1 MGLLQQIIQGNEG
14 GLKADTL
21 TPTQKVT
28 LRAVIIGVLYYGL
41 SALEGMMMRA
51 HAITPLPMLDD
62 SHYFSVLTVHPIV
75 GIFGST
81 YLVVFGAFTFLV
93 PYLMNKPLYSVK
105 LANATWI
112 MIAIGT
118 LMSWLGGFLFHYAP
132 LYTLYWPLPVDF
144 SQFDAIGGMVFI
156 VGIAIIM
163 LGTLGFIYNIFA
175 TVFYTED
182 GHEKRPMKP
191 LLISALGID
200 GLLNIVYK
208 LMGKEP
214 YSKEPAVS
222 LPVVAIFRGTI
233 DTFLDALVIL
243 TCGVLILVY
252 IVGDLTGAEMSYT
265 AVNALLYKNFF
276 WWGLDLIADGL
287 VLIYIAGSWYLLAML
302 ITGKKLFMQNIARAA
317 LLLELIVSWAVWS
330 HHLLGDQGQP
340 NIMKLVSGEM
350 VTAFELVTQGIAIFI
365 TLVTLWSARP
375 LKMTNELKFL
385 LAGILGFM
393 LAVPAGI
400 MQADMGLNRVL
411 HNTQWVAGP
420 HFHVAILVGLTMT
433 LYSAI
438 YILWPTLTNG
448 VKLYSQ
454 KLANFHFWGQLV
466 GGIGMG
472 AFMGMAG
479 LDGALRRALYL
490 NGEYSTYMMFAG
502 ICGMLLLLAWLS
514 FLLNVVM
521 SIGVQ
526 GLIGVF
532 TPSKLKTRDLIPN
545 ETGEVSEWKDNRD
558 ENREDVGEP
567 IPAPVKA

>member
-1 MGLLQQIIQGNEG
+1 MSFLHTLIHGNEG
-14 GLKADTL
+14 GLKTDGL

-51 HAITPLPMLDD
+51 HAISPLPMLDN
-62 SHYFSVLTVHPIV
+62 SHYFSVMTVHPIV

-81 YLVVFGAFTFLV
+81 YLIVFGAFTFLV
-93 PYLMNKPLYSVK
+93 PYLMKKQLYSIK
-105 LANATWI
+105 LANATW
-112 MIAIGT
+112 MTIALGA
-118 LMSWLGGFLFHYAP
+118 LLAWLGGFLFHYAP

-144 SQFDAIGGMVFI
+144 KQFDAVGGLVFI
-156 VGIAIIM
+156 TGIALIM
-163 LGTLGFIYNIFA
+163 IGTLGFIFNIFA
-175 TVFYTED
+175 TVFYTEE
-182 GHEKRPMKP
+182 GHEKRPIKP

-200 GLLNIVYK
+200 GILNIWYK
-208 LMGKEP
+208 MRGREP

-243 TCGVLILVY
+243 TCGILILVY
-252 IVGDLTGAEMSYT
+252 IIGDLSGASMDYT
-265 AVNALLYKNFF
+265 SVNALLYKNFF

-330 HHLLGDQGQP
+330 HHLLADQGQY
-340 NIMKLVSGEM
+340 NMMKLVSGEM

-385 LAGILGFM
+385 LGGILGFM

-400 MQADMGLNRVL
+400 IQADMGLNRIL

-438 YILWPTLTNG
+438 YILWPTLTNE

-454 KLANFHFWGQLV
+454 KMASYHFWAHLI

-472 AFMGMAG
+472 AFMGMAAMDG
-479 LDGALRRALYL
+479 MLRRTLYLDG
-490 NGEYSTYMMFAG
+490 EYQTYMILAG
-502 ICGMLLLLAWLS
+502 ICGLLLLSAWVV
-514 FLLNVVM
+514 FLVNVLM
-521 SIGVQ
+521 SIGLK
-526 GLIGVF
+526 GLLGIF
-532 TPSKLKTRDLIPN
+532 KKSKLQTKDLIP
-545 ETGEVSEWKDNRD
+545 ES
-558 ENREDVGEP
+558 
-567 IPAPVKA
+567 

>member
-1 MGLLQQIIQGNEG
+1 MSFLNTLINGNEG
-14 GLKADTL
+14 GLKTDGL

-28 LRAVIIGVLYYGL
+28 LRAVIVGILYYGL

-51 HAITPLPMLDD
+51 HAISPLPMLND
-62 SHYFSVLTVHPIV
+62 SHYFSVMTVHPIV

-93 PYLMNKPLYSVK
+93 PYLMKKPLYSIK
-105 LANATWI
+105 LANATW
-112 MIAIGT
+112 MLIAVGV
-118 LMSWLGGFLFHYAP
+118 LMSWLGGFIFHYAP

-144 SQFDAIGGMVFI
+144 SQFDPVGGLVFI
-156 VGIAIIM
+156 LGIALIM
-163 LGTLGFIYNIFA
+163 IGTLGFIYNIFA
-175 TVFYTED
+175 TVFYTEE

-191 LLISALGID
+191 LLISGLGID
-200 GLLNIVYK
+200 GMLNIIYK
-208 LMGKEP
+208 LSGREP

-252 IVGDLTGAEMSYT
+252 IVGDLSGATMDYT
-265 AVNALLYKNFF
+265 SVNALLYKNFF

-330 HHLLGDQGQP
+330 HHLLADQGQ
-340 NIMKLVSGEM
+340 NNMMKLISGEM

-375 LKMTNELKFL
+375 LKMSNELKFL
-385 LAGILGFM
+385 LGGILGFM

-400 MQADMGLNRVL
+400 IQADMGLNRIL

-420 HFHVAILVGLTMT
+420 HFHVALLVGLTMT
-433 LYSAI
+433 LYSAV

-454 KLANFHFWGQLV
+454 KMANYHFWAHLV

-472 AFMGMAG
+472 AFMGMAAM
-479 LDGALRRALYL
+479 DGALRRTLYFD
-490 NGEYSTYMMFAG
+490 GEYQTYMILAG
-502 ICGMLLLLAWLS
+502 ICGLLLLSAWVV
-514 FLLNVVM
+514 FLLNILM
-521 SIGVQ
+521 SVGVK

-532 TPSKLKTRDLIPN
+532 TKSKLT
-545 ETGEVSEWKDNRD
+545 T
-558 ENREDVGEP
+558 
-567 IPAPVKA
+567 KALVPEA

>member
-1 MGLLQQIIQGNEG
+1 MSFLHTLVNGNEG
-14 GLKADTL
+14 GLKADGL

-28 LRAVIIGVLYYGL
+28 LRAVIMGILYYGL
-41 SALEGMMMRA
+41 SAFEGMMMRA
-51 HAITPLPMLDD
+51 HAITPLSMLDD
-62 SHYFSVLTVHPIV
+62 SHYFSVMTVHPIV

-93 PYLMNKPLYSVK
+93 PYLMKKPLYSIK

-112 MIAIGT
+112 LIAFGA
-118 LMSWLGGFLFHYAP
+118 LMSWLGGFIFHYAP

-144 SQFDAIGGMVFI
+144 SQYDAVGGLVFI
-156 VGIAIIM
+156 LGIALIM
-163 LGTLGFIYNIFA
+163 IGTLGFIYNIFA
-175 TVFYTED
+175 TVFYTEE

-200 GLLNIVYK
+200 GMLNIWYK
-208 LMGKEP
+208 MTGREP
-214 YSKEPAVS
+214 YAKEPAVS

-252 IVGDLTGAEMSYT
+252 IIGDLSGATMDYT
-265 AVNALLYKNFF
+265 SVNALLYKNFF

-287 VLIYIAGSWYLLAML
+287 VLIYVAGSWYLLAML

-317 LLLELIVSWAVWS
+317 LLLELIVSWFVWS
-330 HHLLGDQGQP
+330 HHLLADQGQ
-340 NIMKLVSGEM
+340 NNMMKLVSGEM

-375 LKMTNELKFL
+375 LKMSNELKFL
-385 LAGILGFM
+385 LGGILGFM

-400 MQADMGLNRVL
+400 IQADMGLNRIL

-433 LYSAI
+433 LYSAV

-454 KLANFHFWGQLV
+454 KLASFHFWGQLV

-472 AFMGMAG
+472 AFMGMAAM
-479 LDGALRRALYL
+479 DGALRRTLYL
-490 NGEYSTYMMFAG
+490 DGEYQTYMILAG
-502 ICGMLLLLAWLS
+502 ICGLLLLAAWVA
-514 FLLNVVM
+514 FLFNLIM
-521 SIGVQ
+521 SV
-526 GLIGVF
+526 GLKGLLGIF
-532 TPSKLKTRDLIPN
+532 NKSKLKTTALIP
-545 ETGEVSEWKDNRD
+545 E
-558 ENREDVGEP
+558 
-567 IPAPVKA
+567 A

>member
-1 MGLLQQIIQGNEG
+1 MSFLNTLINGNEG
-14 GLKADTL
+14 GLKTDGL

-28 LRAVIIGVLYYGL
+28 LRAVIVGILYYGL

-51 HAITPLPMLDD
+51 HAISPLPMLND
-62 SHYFSVLTVHPIV
+62 SHYFSVMTVHPIV

-93 PYLMNKPLYSVK
+93 PYLMKKPLYSIK
-105 LANATWI
+105 LANATW
-112 MIAIGT
+112 MLIAVGV
-118 LMSWLGGFLFHYAP
+118 LMSWLGGFIFHYAP

-144 SQFDAIGGMVFI
+144 SQFDAVGGLVFI
-156 VGIAIIM
+156 LGIALIM
-163 LGTLGFIYNIFA
+163 IGTLGFIYNIFA
-175 TVFYTED
+175 TVFYTEE

-191 LLISALGID
+191 LIISGLGID
-200 GLLNIVYK
+200 GMLNIIYK
-208 LMGKEP
+208 LSGREP

-252 IVGDLTGAEMSYT
+252 IVGDLSGATMDYT
-265 AVNALLYKNFF
+265 SVNALLYKNFF

-330 HHLLGDQGQP
+330 HHLLADQGQ
-340 NIMKLVSGEM
+340 NNMMKLISGEM

-365 TLVTLWSARP
+365 TLVTLWSAKP

-385 LAGILGFM
+385 LGGILGFM

-400 MQADMGLNRVL
+400 IQADMGLNRIL

-420 HFHVAILVGLTMT
+420 HFHVALLVGLTMT
-433 LYSAI
+433 LYSAV

-454 KLANFHFWGQLV
+454 KMANYHFWAHLV

-472 AFMGMAG
+472 AFMGMAAM
-479 LDGALRRALYL
+479 DGALRRTLYFD
-490 NGEYSTYMMFAG
+490 GEYQTYMILAG
-502 ICGMLLLLAWLS
+502 ICGLLLLSAWVV
-514 FLLNVVM
+514 FLLNILM
-521 SIGVQ
+521 SVGVK

-532 TPSKLKTRDLIPN
+532 TKSKLT
-545 ETGEVSEWKDNRD
+545 T
-558 ENREDVGEP
+558 
-567 IPAPVKA
+567 KALVPEA

>member
-1 MGLLQQIIQGNEG
+1 MSFLHTLINGNEG

-28 LRAVIIGVLYYGL
+28 LRAVIVGILYYGL
-41 SALEGMMMRA
+41 SALEGMMMRV

-62 SHYFSVLTVHPIV
+62 SHYFSVMTVHPIV

-93 PYLMNKPLYSVK
+93 PYLMKKPLYSVK
-105 LANATWI
+105 LANFTWMI
-112 MIAIGT
+112 IAIGV
-118 LMSWLGGFLFHYAP
+118 LMSWLGGFLFHYSP

-144 SQFDAIGGMVFI
+144 EQFNAIGGLVFI
-156 VGIAIIM
+156 VGIAFIM
-163 LGTLGFIYNIFA
+163 IGTLGFIYNIFA
-175 TVFYTED
+175 TVFYTEE
-182 GHEKRPMKP
+182 GHEKRPLKP
-191 LLISALGID
+191 LIISGLGID
-200 GLLNIVYK
+200 GMLNIVYK
-208 LMGKEP
+208 LRGKEP

-243 TCGVLILVY
+243 TCGILILVY
-252 IVGDLTGAEMSYT
+252 IVGDLSGASMDYRS
-265 AVNALLYKNFF
+265 VNALLYKNFF

-330 HHLLGDQGQP
+330 HHLLADQGQ
-340 NIMKLVSGEM
+340 NNMMKLISGEM

-375 LKMTNELKFL
+375 LKMSNELKFL
-385 LAGILGFM
+385 LAGMLGFM

-400 MQADMGLNRVL
+400 IQADMGLNRIL

-420 HFHVAILVGLTMT
+420 HFHVALLVGLTMT
-433 LYSAI
+433 LYSAL
-438 YILWPTLTNG
+438 YTLWPTLTNG

-454 KLANFHFWGQLV
+454 KLANLHFWGQLI

-472 AFMGMAG
+472 AFMGMAAM
-479 LDGALRRALYL
+479 DGMLRRTLYL
-490 NGEYSTYMMFAG
+490 EGEYSTYMILAG
-502 ICGMLLLLAWLS
+502 ICGLMLMAAWVAFLTNLILS
-514 FLLNVVM
+514 VGLK
-521 SIGVQ
+521 
-526 GLIGVF
+526 GLIGIYKK
-532 TPSKLKTRDLIPN
+532 PKLNT
-545 ETGEVSEWKDNRD
+545 
-558 ENREDVGEP
+558 
-567 IPAPVKA
+567 KALVPEGM

>member
-1 MGLLQQIIQGNEG
+1 MSFLHTLVNGNEG
-14 GLKADTL
+14 GLKADGL

-28 LRAVIIGVLYYGL
+28 LRAVIMGILYYGL
-41 SALEGMMMRA
+41 SAFEGMMMRA

-62 SHYFSVLTVHPIV
+62 SHYFSVMTVHPIV

-93 PYLMNKPLYSVK
+93 PYLMKKPLYSIK
-105 LANATWI
+105 LANATW
-112 MIAIGT
+112 MLIALGA
-118 LMSWLGGFLFHYAP
+118 LMSWLGGFIFHYAP

-144 SQFDAIGGMVFI
+144 SQYDAVGGLVFI
-156 VGIAIIM
+156 LGIALIM
-163 LGTLGFIYNIFA
+163 IGTLGFIYNIFA
-175 TVFYTED
+175 TVFYTEE

-200 GLLNIVYK
+200 GMLNIWYK
-208 LMGKEP
+208 MTGREP
-214 YSKEPAVS
+214 YAKEPAVS

-252 IVGDLTGAEMSYT
+252 IIGDLSGATMDYT
-265 AVNALLYKNFF
+265 SVNALLYKNFF

-287 VLIYIAGSWYLLAML
+287 VLIYVAGSWYLLAML

-317 LLLELIVSWAVWS
+317 LLLELIVSWFVWS
-330 HHLLGDQGQP
+330 HHLLADQGQ
-340 NIMKLVSGEM
+340 NNMMKLVSGEM

-375 LKMTNELKFL
+375 LKMSNELKFL
-385 LAGILGFM
+385 LGGILGFM

-400 MQADMGLNRVL
+400 IQADMGLNRIL

-433 LYSAI
+433 LYSAV

-472 AFMGMAG
+472 AFMGMAAM
-479 LDGALRRALYL
+479 DGALRRTLYL
-490 NGEYSTYMMFAG
+490 DGEYQIYMILAG
-502 ICGMLLLLAWLS
+502 ICGLLLLAAWVA
-514 FLLNVVM
+514 FLFNLIM
-521 SIGVQ
+521 SV
-526 GLIGVF
+526 GLKGLLGIF
-532 TPSKLKTRDLIPN
+532 NKSKLKTTALIP
-545 ETGEVSEWKDNRD
+545 E
-558 ENREDVGEP
+558 
-567 IPAPVKA
+567 A

>member
-1 MGLLQQIIQGNEG
+1 
-14 GLKADTL
+14 
-21 TPTQKVT
+21 
-28 LRAVIIGVLYYGL
+28 
-41 SALEGMMMRA
+41 
-51 HAITPLPMLDD
+51 
-62 SHYFSVLTVHPIV
+62 
-75 GIFGST
+75 
-81 YLVVFGAFTFLV
+81 
-93 PYLMNKPLYSVK
+93 
-105 LANATWI
+105 
-112 MIAIGT
+112 MI
-118 LMSWLGGFLFHYAP
+118 
-132 LYTLYWPLPVDF
+132 
-144 SQFDAIGGMVFI
+144 
-156 VGIAIIM
+156 
-163 LGTLGFIYNIFA
+163 GTLGFIYNIFA

-182 GHEKRPMKP
+182 GHEKRPIKP

-200 GLLNIVYK
+200 GMLNILYK
-208 LMGKEP
+208 ITGREP

-252 IVGDLTGAEMSYT
+252 IVGDMSGASMDYT

-287 VLIYIAGSWYLLAML
+287 VLIYVAGSWYLLAML

-317 LLLELIVSWAVWS
+317 LLLELVVSWAVWS

-340 NIMKLVSGEM
+340 NMMKLVSGEM

-365 TLVTLWSARP
+365 TLVTLYSARP

-385 LAGILGFM
+385 LGGILGFM

-400 MQADMGLNRVL
+400 LQADMGLNRVL
-411 HNTQWVAGP
+411 HNSQWVAGP

-433 LYSAI
+433 LYSAV
-438 YILWPTLTNG
+438 YILWPTLTNN

-472 AFMGMAG
+472 AFMGMAA
-479 LDGALRRALYL
+479 LDGAMRRQVYV
-490 NGEYSTYMMFAG
+490 NGEFFDYMVLAG
-502 ICGMLLLLAWLS
+502 ICGALLLAAWLA

-526 GLIGVF
+526 GLIGIF
-532 TPSKLKTRDLIPN
+532 TPAKLKTKDLIPA
-545 ETGEVSEWKDNRD
+545 EDGSVSEDAPSQDAPNS
-558 ENREDVGEP
+558 GEP
-567 IPAPVKA
+567 TPAPVSNN

>member
-1 MGLLQQIIQGNEG
+1 MSFLHTLIHGNEG
-14 GLKADTL
+14 GLKAEGL

-28 LRAVIIGVLYYGL
+28 LRAVIVGVLYYGL
-41 SALEGMMMRA
+41 SALEGMMMRV
-51 HAITPLPMLDD
+51 HAVAPLPMLDD
-62 SHYFSVLTVHPIV
+62 SHYFSVMTVHPIV

-93 PYLMNKPLYSVK
+93 PYLMKKPLYSVK
-105 LANATWI
+105 LANATW
-112 MIAIGT
+112 MLIALGA
-118 LMSWLGGFLFHYAP
+118 LLAWLGGFLFHYAP

-144 SQFDAIGGMVFI
+144 KQFNAIGGLVFI
-156 VGIAIIM
+156 SGIALIM
-163 LGTLGFIYNIFA
+163 IGTLGFIYNIFA
-175 TVFYTED
+175 TVFYTEE

-200 GLLNIVYK
+200 GMLNIWYK
-208 LMGKEP
+208 MRGREP

-243 TCGVLILVY
+243 TCGILIMVY
-252 IVGDLTGAEMSYT
+252 IIGDLSGVAMDYRS
-265 AVNALLYKNFF
+265 VNALLYKNFF

-330 HHLLGDQGQP
+330 HHLLADQGQY
-340 NIMKLVSGEM
+340 NMMKLISGEM

-375 LKMTNELKFL
+375 LKMSNELKFL
-385 LAGILGFM
+385 LGGILGFM

-400 MQADMGLNRVL
+400 IQADMGLNRIL

-433 LYSAI
+433 LYSAV

-454 KLANFHFWGQLV
+454 KMANYHFWAQLV

-472 AFMGMAG
+472 AFMGMAAM
-479 LDGALRRALYL
+479 DGMLRRTLYL
-490 NGEYSTYMMFAG
+490 EGEYQTYMILAG
-502 ICGMLLLLAWLS
+502 ICGLLLLSAWIV
-514 FLLNVVM
+514 FLLNVVL
-521 SIGVQ
+521 SIGVK
-526 GLIGVF
+526 GLIGIF
-532 TPSKLKTRDLIPN
+532 TKSKLQTKDLVP
-545 ETGEVSEWKDNRD
+545 EV
-558 ENREDVGEP
+558 
-567 IPAPVKA
+567 

>member
-1 MGLLQQIIQGNEG
+1 MSFLHTLVNGNEG
-14 GLKADTL
+14 GLKADGL

-28 LRAVIIGVLYYGL
+28 LRAVIMGILYYGL
-41 SALEGMMMRA
+41 SAFEGMMMRA

-62 SHYFSVLTVHPIV
+62 SHYFSVMTVHPIV

-93 PYLMNKPLYSVK
+93 PYLMKKPLYSIK
-105 LANATWI
+105 IANATWI
-112 MIAIGT
+112 LIAFGA
-118 LMSWLGGFLFHYAP
+118 LMSWLGGFIFHYAP

-144 SQFDAIGGMVFI
+144 SQYDAVGGLVFI
-156 VGIAIIM
+156 LGIALIM
-163 LGTLGFIYNIFA
+163 IGTLGFIYNIFA
-175 TVFYTED
+175 TVFYTEE

-200 GLLNIVYK
+200 GMLNIWYK
-208 LMGKEP
+208 MTGREP
-214 YSKEPAVS
+214 YAKEPAVS

-252 IVGDLTGAEMSYT
+252 IIGDLSGATMDYT

-287 VLIYIAGSWYLLAML
+287 VLIYVAGSWYLLAML

-317 LLLELIVSWAVWS
+317 LLLELIVSWFVWS
-330 HHLLGDQGQP
+330 HHLLADQGQ
-340 NIMKLVSGEM
+340 NNMMKLVSGEM

-365 TLVTLWSARP
+365 TLITLWSARP
-375 LKMTNELKFL
+375 LKMSNELKFL
-385 LAGILGFM
+385 LGGILGFM

-400 MQADMGLNRVL
+400 IQADMGLNRIL

-433 LYSAI
+433 LYSAV

-472 AFMGMAG
+472 AFMGMAAM
-479 LDGALRRALYL
+479 DGALRRTLYL
-490 NGEYSTYMMFAG
+490 DGEYQTYMILAG
-502 ICGMLLLLAWLS
+502 ICGLLLLAAWVA
-514 FLLNVVM
+514 FLFNLIM
-521 SIGVQ
+521 SV
-526 GLIGVF
+526 GLKGLLGIF
-532 TPSKLKTRDLIPN
+532 NKSKLKTTALIP
-545 ETGEVSEWKDNRD
+545 EV
-558 ENREDVGEP
+558 
-567 IPAPVKA
+567 

>member
-1 MGLLQQIIQGNEG
+1 MSFLHTLIHGNEG
-14 GLKADTL
+14 GLKTDGL

-51 HAITPLPMLDD
+51 HAITPLPMLNDT
-62 SHYFSVLTVHPIV
+62 HYFSVMTVHPIV

-81 YLVVFGAFTFLV
+81 YLIVFGAFTFLV
-93 PYLMNKPLYSVK
+93 PYLMKKPLYSIK
-105 LANATWI
+105 LANATW
-112 MIAIGT
+112 MLIALGA
-118 LMSWLGGFLFHYAP
+118 LLAWLGGFLFHYAP

-144 SQFDAIGGMVFI
+144 KQFDAVGGLVFI
-156 VGIAIIM
+156 SGIALIM
-163 LGTLGFIYNIFA
+163 IGTLGFIYNIFA
-175 TVFYTED
+175 TVFYTEE
-182 GHEKRPMKP
+182 GHEKRPFKP
-191 LLISALGID
+191 LLLSALGID
-200 GLLNIVYK
+200 GILNIWYK
-208 LMGKEP
+208 MTGREP

-243 TCGVLILVY
+243 TCGILILVY
-252 IVGDLTGAEMSYT
+252 IVGDLSGAPMDYT

-330 HHLLGDQGQP
+330 HHLLADQGQY
-340 NIMKLVSGEM
+340 NMMKLVSGEM

-385 LAGILGFM
+385 LGGILGFM

-400 MQADMGLNRVL
+400 IQADMGLNRIL

-438 YILWPTLTNG
+438 YILWPTLTNN

-454 KLANFHFWGQLV
+454 KMATYHFWAHLV

-472 AFMGMAG
+472 AFMGMAAM
-479 LDGALRRALYL
+479 DGMLRRTLYL
-490 NGEYSTYMMFAG
+490 EGEYQTYMILAG
-502 ICGMLLLLAWLS
+502 ICGLLLLSAWVV
-514 FLLNVVM
+514 FLLNVVL
-521 SIGVQ
+521 SIGVK
-526 GLIGVF
+526 GLIGIF
-532 TPSKLKTRDLIPN
+532 TKSKLQTKDLVPQ
-545 ETGEVSEWKDNRD
+545 T
-558 ENREDVGEP
+558 
-567 IPAPVKA
+567 

>member
-1 MGLLQQIIQGNEG
+1 MSFLNTLINGNEG
-14 GLKADTL
+14 GLKTDGL

-28 LRAVIIGVLYYGL
+28 LRAVIVGILYYGL
-41 SALEGMMMRA
+41 SALEGMIMRA
-51 HAITPLPMLDD
+51 HAISPLGMLDD
-62 SHYFSVLTVHPIV
+62 SHYFSVMTVHPIV

-93 PYLMNKPLYSVK
+93 PYLMKKPLYSIK
-105 LANATWI
+105 LANATW
-112 MIAIGT
+112 MLIALGA
-118 LMSWLGGFLFHYAP
+118 LMSWLGGFIFHYAP

-144 SQFDAIGGMVFI
+144 SQFDAVGGLVFI
-156 VGIAIIM
+156 LGIALIM
-163 LGTLGFIYNIFA
+163 IGTLGFIYNIFA
-175 TVFYTED
+175 TVFYTEE

-191 LLISALGID
+191 LLISGLGID
-200 GLLNIVYK
+200 GMLNIIYK
-208 LMGKEP
+208 LSGREP
-214 YSKEPAVS
+214 YAKEPAVS

-252 IVGDLTGAEMSYT
+252 IIGDLSGATMDYT
-265 AVNALLYKNFF
+265 SVNALLYKNFF

-330 HHLLGDQGQP
+330 HHLLADQGQ
-340 NIMKLVSGEM
+340 NNMMKLISGEM

-375 LKMTNELKFL
+375 LKMSNELKFL
-385 LAGILGFM
+385 LGGILGFM

-400 MQADMGLNRVL
+400 IQADMGLNRIL

-420 HFHVAILVGLTMT
+420 HFHVALLVGLTMT

-454 KLANFHFWGQLV
+454 KMANYHFWAHLI

-472 AFMGMAG
+472 AFMGMAAM
-479 LDGALRRALYL
+479 DGALRRTLYME
-490 NGEYSTYMMFAG
+490 GEYQTYMILAG
-502 ICGMLLLLAWLS
+502 ICGLLLLSAWVV
-514 FLLNVVM
+514 FLLNILM
-521 SIGVQ
+521 SVGVK

-532 TPSKLKTRDLIPN
+532 TKSKLKTTALVP
-545 ETGEVSEWKDNRD
+545 EV
-558 ENREDVGEP
+558 
-567 IPAPVKA
+567 

>member
-1 MGLLQQIIQGNEG
+1 MSFLNSLINGHEG
-14 GLKADTL
+14 GLKTDGL

-51 HAITPLPMLDD
+51 HAITPLPMLNDA
-62 SHYFSVLTVHPIV
+62 HYFSIMTVHPIV

-81 YLVVFGAFTFLV
+81 YLIVFGAFTFLV
-93 PYLMNKPLYSVK
+93 PYLMKKPLYSIF
-105 LANATWI
+105 LANATW
-112 MIAIGT
+112 MLIALGA
-118 LMSWLGGFLFHYAP
+118 LMAWLGGFLFHYAP

-144 SQFDAIGGMVFI
+144 KQFDAVGGLVFI
-156 VGIAIIM
+156 TGVALIM
-163 LGTLGFIYNIFA
+163 IGTLGFIYNIFA

-182 GHEKRPMKP
+182 GHEKRPFKP

-200 GLLNIVYK
+200 GMLNIWYK
-208 LMGKEP
+208 MTGREP
-214 YSKEPAVS
+214 YAKEPAVA

-243 TCGVLILVY
+243 TCGILILVY
-252 IVGDLTGAEMSYT
+252 IIGDLSGAPMDYT
-265 AVNALLYKNFF
+265 SVNALLYKNFF

-330 HHLLGDQGQP
+330 HHLLADQGQY
-340 NIMKLVSGEM
+340 NMMKLVSGEM

-385 LAGILGFM
+385 LGGILGFM

-400 MQADMGLNRVL
+400 IQADMGLNRIL

-438 YILWPTLTNG
+438 YILWPTLTNN

-454 KLANFHFWGQLV
+454 KMASYHFWAHLI

-472 AFMGMAG
+472 AFMGMAAM
-479 LDGALRRALYL
+479 DGMLRRTLYL
-490 NGEYSTYMMFAG
+490 EDEYQTYMILAG
-502 ICGMLLLLAWLS
+502 IFGLLLLSAWVV
-514 FLLNVVM
+514 FLLNIVL
-521 SIGVQ
+521 SIGVK
-526 GLIGVF
+526 GLIGIF
-532 TPSKLKTRDLIPN
+532 TKSKLQTKDLVPQ
-545 ETGEVSEWKDNRD
+545 T
-558 ENREDVGEP
+558 
-567 IPAPVKA
+567 

>member
-1 MGLLQQIIQGNEG
+1 MSFLNTLINGNEG
-14 GLKADTL
+14 GLKTDGL

-28 LRAVIIGVLYYGL
+28 LRAVIVGILYYGL

-51 HAITPLPMLDD
+51 HAITPLPMLND
-62 SHYFSVLTVHPIV
+62 SHYFSVMTVHPIV

-93 PYLMNKPLYSVK
+93 PYLMKKPLYSIK
-105 LANATWI
+105 LANATW
-112 MIAIGT
+112 MLIALGA
-118 LMSWLGGFLFHYAP
+118 LMSWLGGFIFHYAP

-144 SQFDAIGGMVFI
+144 SQYDAVGGLVFI
-156 VGIAIIM
+156 LGIALIM
-163 LGTLGFIYNIFA
+163 IGTLGFIYNIFA
-175 TVFYTED
+175 TVFYTEE

-200 GLLNIVYK
+200 GMLNIWYK
-208 LMGKEP
+208 MTGREP
-214 YSKEPAVS
+214 YAKEPAVS

-252 IVGDLTGAEMSYT
+252 IIGDLSGATMDYT
-265 AVNALLYKNFF
+265 SVNALLYKNFF

-330 HHLLGDQGQP
+330 HHLLADQGQ
-340 NIMKLVSGEM
+340 NNMMKLVSGEM

-375 LKMTNELKFL
+375 LKMSNELKFL
-385 LAGILGFM
+385 LGGILGFM

-400 MQADMGLNRVL
+400 IQADMGLNRIL

-433 LYSAI
+433 LYSAV

-454 KLANFHFWGQLV
+454 KMANYHFWAHLV

-472 AFMGMAG
+472 AFMGMAAM
-479 LDGALRRALYL
+479 DGALRRTLYL
-490 NGEYSTYMMFAG
+490 EGEYQTYMILAG
-502 ICGMLLLLAWLS
+502 ICGLLLLSAWVV
-514 FLLNVVM
+514 FLVNVLM
-521 SIGVQ
+521 SVGVK

-532 TPSKLKTRDLIPN
+532 TKSKLDT
-545 ETGEVSEWKDNRD
+545 
-558 ENREDVGEP
+558 
-567 IPAPVKA
+567 KALVPEA